1 MKRLIIILTMM
12 TGAICCNARSVDN
25 STDPSLDLGRYLGK
39 WYEIARYD
47 HSFEKGVHFTTAD
60 YTIQQNGRIKVVNS
74 GMKEGKKHAST
85 GKAKLTD
92 TNGLLRVSFFGP
104 FYSDYRVLMVDDD
117 YEYAL
122 VGSKS
127 SKYLWI
133 LSRSPKL
140 PGGILHDILVEATR
154 RGYDTSKLTWVNQDL
169 NTIVPKNDYYDYQ

>member
-1 MKRLIIILTMM
+1 M
-12 TGAICCNARSVDN
+12 TSTICCSARNVDN
-25 STDPSLDLGRYLGK
+25 STVPSLDLSRYLGK
-39 WYEIARYD
+39 WYEIARFD

-60 YTIQQNGRIKVVNS
+60 YTVQQNGRIKVVNS
-74 GMKEGKKHAST
+74 GMKEGKKTAST

-104 FYSDYRVLMVDDD
+104 FYSDYRVLMVSED

-133 LSRSPKL
+133 LSRTPDI
-140 PGGILHDILVEATR
+140 PGGILHAILVEATR
-154 RGYDTSKLTWVNQDL
+154 RGYDTSRLTWVNQDP
-169 NTIVPKNDYYDYQ
+169 NTIVPKTEYYDYQ